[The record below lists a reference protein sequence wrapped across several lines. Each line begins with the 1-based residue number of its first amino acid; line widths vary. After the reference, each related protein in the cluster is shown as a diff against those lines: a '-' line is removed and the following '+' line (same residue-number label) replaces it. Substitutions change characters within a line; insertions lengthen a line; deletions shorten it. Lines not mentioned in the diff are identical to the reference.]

1 MLKDNKLNFFKE
13 YDNLFNEI
21 KKHEKNDVIVTK
33 TICDLFILS
42 IYNYKNYYDGD
53 LFETLERIIDR
64 FKTLLFLPV
73 SYYKK
78 NSYLED
84 AFHHVQEVVFST
96 NDIDTFE
103 KTLGQVLEKYINR
116 KETGSYYTPEDTT
129 KFICWN
135 AILIKALTKV
145 SETTNRKICN
155 FLNISNNVEFVDK
168 KLLFEEKINILKHNL
183 SNNEIDN
190 LTDAISKITIIDP
203 MCGSGAFI
211 VSAYNCI
218 KFLNENL
225 LNNRLSKN
233 KYYKNIYGVDLEEEA
248 VILAKTRIIL
258 KSIID
263 ENINNSFLAALNNNI
278 VCGDALI
285 EKDAKGIN
293 WARKKYDCI
302 IGNPPYVEVKNKE
315 KYSDYVSKKCGNLY
329 AYSIERACLIAKEN
343 SVISFVVPLSFV
355 STARMTEIKQYLES
369 KSKTIYYSTYADRPG
384 CLFTGVHQRLT
395 IFFSQIGKG
404 ECNKYTSSYKFWYK
418 DERKKLFIDLDF
430 MENRHEQMPKIGL
443 PIENSIYTKSRIC
456 NDNINSLTKPNGK
469 YSLYM
474 SSRIGFWAKAFLYK
488 PNTNEITE
496 LKFES
501 DEIRR
506 IIYCLINSSYF
517 YFIWVICSD
526 CWHITSTDLTNA
538 KFNLNAISYKQ
549 KQSLILLSNELSRDL
564 EKHKERINT
573 KQAEFEYKHKYSK
586 KIIDKIDDII
596 CPVVGLN
603 VAEKKYIKNYTLKY
617 RMNNAKEYTEE

>member
-1 MLKDNKLNFFKE
+1 MLKEDKLILFKE
-13 YDNLFNEI
+13 YDTLFSNI
-21 KKHEKNDVIVTK
+21 NKHEKNKVIVTK
-33 TICDLFILS
+33 AICDLFILS
-42 IYNYKNYYDGD
+42 IFNYKNYYDGN
-53 LFETLERIIDR
+53 LYETLKRVNKEL
-64 FKTLLFLPV
+64 KALLFLPD

-78 NSYLED
+78 NNYLED
-84 AFHHVQEVVFST
+84 AFLFVQKIVFST
-96 NDIDTFE
+96 NDIDMFE

-145 SETTNRKICN
+145 SETTNKRICS

-183 SNNEIDN
+183 NNSEIDD
-190 LTDAISKITIIDP
+190 LTNAISKMKIIDP

-218 KFLNENL
+218 KFLNEKL

-248 VILAKTRIIL
+248 VIFAKTRIIL

-263 ENINNSFLAALNNNI
+263 KNINNSFLATLNNNI

-285 EKDAKGIN
+285 EKNANGIN
-293 WARKKYDCI
+293 WSRKKYDCI

-315 KYSDYVSKKCGNLY
+315 KYGDYVSKKCGNLY

-355 STARMTEIKQYLES
+355 STARMSVIKQYLES

-395 IFFSQIGKG
+395 IFFSQIGRG

-456 NDNINSLTKPNGK
+456 NDNINSLTKSNGK
-469 YSLYM
+469 YSLYI

-488 PNTNEITE
+488 PETNEITE

-501 DEIRR
+501 DETRR

-517 YFIWVICSD
+517 YYIWVICSD
-526 CWHITSTDLTNA
+526 CWHITSADLTNA

-549 KQSLILLSNELSRDL
+549 KQNLISLSDELSRDL

-573 KQAEFEYKHKYSK
+573 KQTEFEYKHKYSK

-603 VAEKKYIKNYTLKY
+603 TAEKKYIKNYTLKY
-617 RMNNAKEYTEE
+617 RMNNAKEYTED